1 MDKETCNNRGAR
13 LSAKDQDYLKTRCRG
28 FCEFE
33 GCGEQ
38 LFQSPDGQTTN
49 LSQMAHIIASS
60 PNGPRGCEA
69 SHELADDPNNIIM
82 VCHKHHKMIDAHPE
96 LYPVDRLLE
105 MVDKHQQKLNCFAQS
120 LKAPTILPIA
130 LTSPINRQ
138 NVQIDNSQIL
148 EALHPD
154 FSPSQMRPHTIKL
167 NGGSSFS
174 YNSEDYWNYQED
186 ELSIQL
192 TRLKESLD
200 GIQRCAL
207 FPLAPIPIIA
217 KAGSI
222 LGDKI
227 EIEIFQKQRNSD
239 HWRWNPN
246 SESAL
251 FSVKE
256 EPGDV
261 NGQYV
266 ALVLEVSDNIV
277 SDRVINSCQT
287 PLAFVRVQAESP
299 SMNLIQSK
307 NDLHKFV
314 LKYLAALNLINKR
327 YPGKPVYVFPAI
339 PVSVAFE
346 IGRRRIAA
354 HPILTIFN
362 AGEGSLFYKTVNIGD
377 ENAN

>member
-1 MDKETCNNRGAR
+1 MNKKTCSNRG
-13 LSAKDQDYLKTRCRG
+13 SKISDKNQIILKNRCGG

-33 GCGEQ
+33 GCGQ
-38 LFQSPDGQTTN
+38 HLFQSEDGQCTN
-49 LSQMAHIIASS
+49 YSQMAHIIASS
-60 PNGPRGCEA
+60 PNGPRGSES
-69 SHELADDPNNIIM
+69 SHELANDPNNIIM
-82 VCHKHHKMIDAHPE
+82 LCPNHHKMIDAHPE
-96 LYPVDRLLE
+96 LYSVDRLLE

-130 LTSPINRQ
+130 LTSPINGQ
-138 NVQIDNSQIL
+138 NVQIDHRQIL

-154 FSPSQMRPHTIKL
+154 FSPSQMHPHTIKL

-174 YNSEDYWNYQED
+174 YNSEDYWNYQEK
-186 ELSIQL
+186 ELTVQI
-192 TRLKESLD
+192 TRLKESLN

-227 EIEIFQKQRNSD
+227 EIEVFQKQRSSD
-239 HWRWNPN
+239 HWKWNPN

-256 EPGDV
+256 EPGDI

-266 ALVLEVSDNIV
+266 ALVLEVSDNIA
-277 SDRVINSCQT
+277 SDRVINSCQS
-287 PLAFVRVQAESP
+287 PLAFVRVQVESP
-299 SMNLIQSK
+299 SMDLVHSK
-307 NDLHKFV
+307 NDLHNFV
-314 LKYLAALNLINKR
+314 LKYQTALNLINKR
-327 YPGKPVYVFPAI
+327 YSGKPVYVFPAV

-362 AGEGSLFYKTVNIGD
+362 ADKSGLFYKTLNIGD
-377 ENAN
+377 EYAN